1 MIVSSLSLSLS
12 LSPPSLS
19 LIGCH
24 IGSIISFTLSA
35 LLCRYGFD
43 GGWPSVFYV
52 FGTIGILWFFLWL
65 FVGYSSPAF
74 HPRISARERAHIEE
88 SLAEQGTKEQVTDC
102 PEPDRQ
108 TDITIYTGNG
118 SVQSRLDLRVTL

>member
-1 MIVSSLSLSLS
+1 MLSLSLS
-12 LSPPSLS
+12 LSFSPSPSLS
-19 LIGCH
+19 LVGPH
-24 IGSIISFTLSA
+24 IGSIISFPLSA

-52 FGTIGILWFFLWL
+52 FGAIGILWFFLWL
-65 FVGYSSPAF
+65 FVGYSSPAS

-102 PEPDRQ
+102 QEHRGEPFVLLK
-108 TDITIYTGNG
+108 INFV
-118 SVQSRLDLRVTL
+118 SMVKCRVYL